1 MRADRPTAP
10 VFLERLLEN
19 VGFPQRRDE
28 MGPDLAGHD
37 LGQEH
42 TNIRLAKLP
51 KAGQKRLP
59 EIAVIFV
66 KVCVELTTLTGSA
79 S

>member
-1 MRADRPTAP
+1 
-10 VFLERLLEN
+10 VFLERAFLRTL
-19 VGFPQRRDE
+19 GFRSVRDE
-28 MGPDLAGHD
+28 MGLDLAGHD

-51 KAGQKRLP
+51 NAGQKRLP

-66 KVCVELTTLTGSA
+66 KVGVELTTRTGSA